1 MKRFFAKPEQI
12 DEREI
17 HITGEDVNHIR
28 QVLRMREGEE
38 LWVSDGEKKEYHCR
52 IKDFQEDEIL
62 LEILYA
68 QESDYELPSR
78 IYLFQGLPKG
88 DKMELI
94 IQKAVELGAFE
105 VIPMATSRCVVKLD
119 KKKAAKKQERWQE
132 IARNAAKQSR
142 RLLVPQIHPVCSL
155 REALD
160 YSGSLDVKLLP
171 YELAKGMRQTKE
183 TLAGIKRGQSIGIFI
198 GPEGGF
204 APEEVEQAMAVGV
217 EPITLG
223 KRILRTE
230 TAGMTVLSILMFQL
244 EDE

>member
-1 MKRFFAKPEQI
+1 
-12 DEREI
+12 
-17 HITGEDVNHIR
+17 
-28 QVLRMREGEE
+28 
-38 LWVSDGEKKEYHCR
+38 
-52 IKDFQEDEIL
+52 
-62 LEILYA
+62 
-68 QESDYELPSR
+68 
-78 IYLFQGLPKG
+78 
-88 DKMELI
+88 MELI